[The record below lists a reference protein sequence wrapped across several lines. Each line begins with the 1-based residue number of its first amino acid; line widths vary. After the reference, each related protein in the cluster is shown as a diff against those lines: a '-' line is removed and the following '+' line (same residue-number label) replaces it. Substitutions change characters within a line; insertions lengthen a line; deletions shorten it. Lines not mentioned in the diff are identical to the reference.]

1 MLQVDSAKK
10 ASTIWEHLH
19 RFIEMAEEKK
29 IIAIYTLFEDE
40 IEQDE
45 WEYTDEFK
53 QNWTGVATIT
63 KWRKNDNCGRSR

>member
-1 MLQVDSAKK
+1 MLQIDSAKK

-45 WEYTDEFK
+45 WEYADEFK
-53 QNWTGVATIT
+53 AELDRRYDYY
-63 KWRKNDNCGRSR
+63 KMAKK